1 MEILITIIKH
11 NTNYSNLL
19 KKNTYNRLIIEL
31 IMLSI

>member
-1 MEILITIIKH
+1 MIKH

-19 KKNTYNRLIIEL
+19 KKNTYNRFIIEL